1 MGLINQRD
9 RLCVVQISD
18 GRGDAHIIH
27 FPKAEYNCSNLI
39 KLLSDE
45 SKVKIFHF
53 GRFDMAI
60 IKYYLKITIK
70 NIYCTKIA
78 SKIAR
83 TYTDSH
89 GLKDLCREL
98 LSVTLSKQQQTSN
111 WGDNRLSK
119 EQIDYAASDVLYL
132 HNIRDKLN
140 KILVRENR
148 DEIAREC
155 FRFLSTRVELDL
167 QGWGDV
173 FAHQS

>member
-1 MGLINQRD
+1 MGLVNHRD

-18 GRGDAHIIH
+18 GRGDAHLVH
-27 FPKAEYNCSNLI
+27 FPKAEFNCPNLV

-45 SKVKIFHF
+45 SRVKIFHF

-60 IKYYLKITIK
+60 IKYYLKISLK

-98 LSVTLSKQQQTSN
+98 LGITLSKQQQTSN
-111 WGDNRLSK
+111 WGESKLSK

-132 HNIRDKLN
+132 HNIREILN
-140 KILVRENR
+140 KLLARENR
-148 DEIAREC
+148 EEIVKEC
-155 FRFLSTRVELDL
+155 FKFLPTRVDLDL
-167 QGWGDV
+167 YGWGDV